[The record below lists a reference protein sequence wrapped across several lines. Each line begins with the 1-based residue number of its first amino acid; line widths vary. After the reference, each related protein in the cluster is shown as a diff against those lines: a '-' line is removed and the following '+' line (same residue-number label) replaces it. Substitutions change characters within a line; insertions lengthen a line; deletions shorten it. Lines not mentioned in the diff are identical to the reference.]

1 MMKNNI
7 LLIALLISGLSF
19 SQIRIDNPVY
29 DFGNIFEAKGKV
41 KTTFKLINPY
51 VADTIHLLNIET
63 SCGCTAILSKDTI
76 IYPQSAINLEVEYNP
91 NGRAGL
97 FEKSIKILSLTG
109 QTEKITLYLKIKGN
123 VISERVETV
132 GGKTELINYKVAPI
146 YFYPLTQYD
155 TSFLDYN
162 FITDFVNDLTYE
174 IDFYKFTRVGATIS
188 IRDKTVLND
197 LEYLLSFIRHKLI
210 RVLRKGGYTKNN
222 IFYAL
227 PVFQISNDFPQWA
240 IAEFKVF
247 SVSFNDD
254 ELKESLIT
262 TTNNQITNKDTI
274 DYVVNYKS
282 NQPLIIDSVYHHINF
297 KRLNQY
303 LLDNKVLNLNVN
315 YKVPESYSV
324 KQALKFK
331 KKINKQIYKSLKKS
345 FGIKKKDFKVNYNPI
360 ITHSST
366 KFYYQ
371 AWFDEDV
378 KTPNIVKYQ
387 VKKDKIIQPLLPTYK
402 EQILSE
408 NQLIDTSSTPFKHFW
423 AALLMYHK
431 NNTNFK
437 IIIEASTS
445 RLKRKIETDQL
456 YFARQ
461 KSAKTK
467 QLLQEMFLNQ
477 TADTL
482 NIKIRNVL
490 LGPEYNKRE
499 FKTEDY
505 LQFEYIKL
513 VPVFNQKRELPIKTL
528 YPIPYIVNY
537 DYFFNGVDTTSIIF
551 KKFANY
557 LIYDIQTYGYVEV
570 KTESSA
576 SHIPTDKHKS
586 VQYVAYR
593 HLNESKKRIFKYL
606 KDRLIDPNRFLI
618 TEERILVQGIPY
630 NRKTPVVRYKRYQY
644 VTFVPAK
651 YLE

>member
-7 LLIALLISGLSF
+7 LLIALLISNLGF

-109 QTEKITLYLKIKGN
+109 QTEKNTLYLKIKGN

-254 ELKESLIT
+254 EVKESLIT

>member
-1 MMKNNI
+1 MKNNI
-7 LLIALLISGLSF
+7 LLIALLISNLGF

-109 QTEKITLYLKIKGN
+109 QTEKNTLYLKIKGN

-254 ELKESLIT
+254 EVKESLIT